1 MNNETYKTIKERIER
16 LINLKEHHIIKEIK
30 KDIRNMEFKTENINK
45 VSDLIIEKYNNYVDK
60 IDKEYKIKKASEH
73 ITPLKLQ
80 KLLYYVQGMS
90 LFYFNKEAFSNK
102 IMAWSY
108 GPVVEE
114 IYEQYKRNG
123 KAEINLFV
131 RDNDVSKGLNEIID
145 EVVKYYGK
153 YSATWLVELT
163 HDEDPWKDTEH
174 NQEISKEKI
183 KKYFEEVY
191 K

>member
-1 MNNETYKTIKERIER
+1 MYQDDINYER
-16 LINLKEHHIIKEIK
+16 LRE
-30 KDIRNMEFKTENINK
+30 
-45 VSDLIIEKYNNYVDK
+45 DLFRESMGAAFGGGFGGAFIQAE
-60 IDKEYKIKKASEH
+60 EIKKASEH

>member
-80 KLLYYVQGMS
+80 KLLYYVQGM
-90 LFYFNKEAFSNK
+90 
-102 IMAWSY
+102 
-108 GPVVEE
+108 
-114 IYEQYKRNG
+114 
-123 KAEINLFV
+123 
-131 RDNDVSKGLNEIID
+131 
-145 EVVKYYGK
+145 
-153 YSATWLVELT
+153 
-163 HDEDPWKDTEH
+163 
-174 NQEISKEKI
+174 
-183 KKYFEEVY
+183 
-191 K
+191 